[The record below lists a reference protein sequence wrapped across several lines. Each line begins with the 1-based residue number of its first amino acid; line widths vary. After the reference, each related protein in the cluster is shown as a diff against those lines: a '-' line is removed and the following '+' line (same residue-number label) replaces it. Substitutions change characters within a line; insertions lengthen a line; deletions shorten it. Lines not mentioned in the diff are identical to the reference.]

1 MFGSKQRKRIIYDR
15 VGYLLI
21 SPFYLFFLLF
31 IFIPIMINLLLSFT
45 QFNLRSIAFIG
56 IQNYI
61 NLFTDSFFLISLRNT
76 AVYTFFTLVF
86 TMVLSLLAAVFLNQ
100 RIFGKSL
107 FRTCF
112 FLPYVTSMV
121 AVSMVWFWM
130 YEPSHGVINKVL
142 GLFGIQ
148 GKLWLYDVNWAL
160 PAIIIMSVWKYI
172 GYYMVI
178 YLAAL
183 QGNIEAVKQH
193 IGAGSNLNERDAYG
207 STPLIVAATFGKTDV
222 AKALIEAG
230 ADLDARNNDGATAL
244 HAAAL
249 LCRTEIVGALLDKGA
264 NKDLTDN
271 LGNTPLESVADPFDD
286 VKGIY
291 DGIAQALGPLGLVL
305 DYDFIRVTRPRIA
318 EMLRPGP
325 GG

>member
-1 MFGSKQRKRIIYDR
+1 MKTITIAALT
-15 VGYLLI
+15 VALLI
-21 SPFYLFFLLF
+21 PRQARGQEQ
-31 IFIPIMINLLLSFT
+31 P
-45 QFNLRSIAFIG
+45 
-56 IQNYI
+56 
-61 NLFTDSFFLISLRNT
+61 
-76 AVYTFFTLVF
+76 V
-86 TMVLSLLAAVFLNQ
+86 
-100 RIFGKSL
+100 
-107 FRTCF
+107 
-112 FLPYVTSMV
+112 
-121 AVSMVWFWM
+121 
-130 YEPSHGVINKVL
+130 PSV
-142 GLFGIQ
+142 GLH
-148 GKLWLYDVNWAL
+148 
-160 PAIIIMSVWKYI
+160 
-172 GYYMVI
+172 
-178 YLAAL
+178 LAAL